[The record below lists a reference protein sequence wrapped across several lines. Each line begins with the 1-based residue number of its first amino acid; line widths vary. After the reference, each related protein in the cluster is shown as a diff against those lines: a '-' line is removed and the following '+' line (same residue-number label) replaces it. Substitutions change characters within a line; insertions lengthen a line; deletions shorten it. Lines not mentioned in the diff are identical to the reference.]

1 MSRRFEGFMEVFSPK
16 REEKEVISIRLPS
29 TLLKKVDENAAK
41 ADLSRNELINQCI
54 VFALDHLK
62 KDPKKN

>member
-1 MSRRFEGFMEVFSPK
+1 M
-16 REEKEVISIRLPS
+16 PS

-54 VFALDHLK
+54 LFALDHLK
-62 KDPKKN
+62 KDPEQI